1 MSEMAKAARA
11 AMKQKAKRLTT
22 DPHKKVDASSWEPE
36 EPMNTGA
43 KTGLRPVSPRAFK
56 RGGKVGMKAEGC
68 ASAPNAGR
76 KARKSGGKISDLV
89 NAKINRNVKEA
100 NASEFGR
107 PHIGGL
113 RKGGRAGKMDGG
125 PMMAPAQMNAPVGD
139 PRLGIVPRARLN
151 MVGNQ
156 PSPYKRGGRAC
167 GGYEDGGTVAADF
180 ARIQRMMDARK
191 AEQTQNAMDA
201 VRRGN
206 ISSRPLDKLPPT
218 GEYNGGRDIV
228 SPQPRMGRKTGGK
241 VNRKHRD
248 TGGEIMN
255 LAGMKPAWEAIGTGG
270 LPALAINAMKKNGKS
285 DDSSDGK
292 KSGGKVDEAQDKKL
306 IKKAFRQHENA
317 EHHGKHEEL
326 KLKKGGIAKKARG
339 GNLSHYDDA
348 ENKPNLRLVKTHTGP
363 EGHMAKVYKDK
374 DYNEHRVKFFKPDGS
389 YQSKADYHGD
399 LEDAHHIAKAEVA
412 RGFKSGGTAKKAGGG
427 DIDDMPR
434 YNEDAVS
441 KSIAS
446 SNRSGRKIGSKEG
459 KAIRSLLQGRRS
471 RIQTEDEGQ
480 RMENAMDG
488 ARSDMSRSMRSGD
501 DYKRGGKAGDYTG
514 GTRPTGGRVA
524 KAGGGLL
531 NAMTGSKPKS
541 KGKGKTNINIIINPH
556 KMDNQPPA
564 PGAPM
569 PPPHRPMPPP
579 PMPPMG
585 APPGMPP
592 GGMPPGMPPVGGPP
606 PGMPPGM
613 PPMPRKT
620 GGKVGHRSYSSYK
633 DMDAGAGSG
642 FGRLEKTEIAK
653 KKYVKPV

>member
-76 KARKSGGKISDLV
+76 KARKDGGKISDLV

-113 RKGGRAGKMDGG
+113 KKGGRAGKMDGG

-228 SPQPRMGRKTGGK
+228 SPQPRMGRKAGGK

-248 TGGEIMN
+248 M
-255 LAGMKPAWEAIGTGG
+255 GG
-270 LPALAINAMKKNGKS
+270 LTDIGSAAGSLIGGLTAPALSALKKTMKGK
-285 DDSSDGK
+285 DDTDGK

-326 KLKKGGIAKKARG
+326 KLKKGG
-339 GNLSHYDDA
+339 
-348 ENKPNLRLVKTHTGP
+348 
-363 EGHMAKVYKDK
+363 
-374 DYNEHRVKFFKPDGS
+374 
-389 YQSKADYHGD
+389 
-399 LEDAHHIAKAEVA
+399 
-412 RGFKSGGTAKKAGGG
+412 TAKKAGGG
-427 DIDDMPR
+427 KIDDMPR

-501 DYKRGGKAGDYTG
+501 DYKRGGKTGNYTG

-531 NAMTGSKPKS
+531 NAMNDDAPKS
-541 KGKGKTNINIIINPH
+541 KKSGKTNINIIINPH

-569 PPPHRPMPPP
+569 PPPPRPMPPPPP

-592 GGMPPGMPPVGGPP
+592 GGMPPGMPPVGGP
-606 PGMPPGM
+606 PPGM

>member
-36 EPMNTGA
+36 EPLNTEA

-56 RGGKVGMKAEGC
+56 RGGKVGMKVKGC

-76 KARKSGGKISDLV
+76 KARKSGGEVKKWVD
-89 NAKINRNVKEA
+89 AKVNRNVKEA

-125 PMMAPAQMNAPVGD
+125 GMMAPASLGTSMGD
-139 PRLGIVPRARLN
+139 PRLGIVQKDRMN
-151 MVGNQ
+151 MTNQ
-156 PSPYKRGGRAC
+156 PGVYRRGGRAC

-218 GEYNGGRDIV
+218 GEYNGGRDIL
-228 SPQPRMGRKTGGK
+228 SSQPPMGRK
-241 VNRKHRD
+241 
-248 TGGEIMN
+248 
-255 LAGMKPAWEAIGTGG
+255 A
-270 LPALAINAMKKNGKS
+270 
-285 DDSSDGK
+285 
-292 KSGGKVDEAQDKKL
+292 GGKVDEAQDKKL

-326 KLKKGGIAKKARG
+326 KLRK
-339 GNLSHYDDA
+339 
-348 ENKPNLRLVKTHTGP
+348 
-363 EGHMAKVYKDK
+363 
-374 DYNEHRVKFFKPDGS
+374 
-389 YQSKADYHGD
+389 
-399 LEDAHHIAKAEVA
+399 
-412 RGFKSGGTAKKAGGG
+412 GGTAKKAGGG
-427 DIDDMPR
+427 SMSPDEFEAANRVMR
-434 YNEDAVS
+434 VS
-441 KSIAS
+441 K
-446 SNRSGRKIGSKEG
+446 KKPDPV
-459 KAIRSLLQGRRS
+459 
-471 RIQTEDEGQ
+471 DE
-480 RMENAMDG
+480 EIFDKG
-488 ARSDMSRSMRSGD
+488 ARAKFMQQKYDE
-501 DYKRGGKAGDYTG
+501 YKAKKLPVLDLTKNMEVRKDGGRTGNYTG

-541 KGKGKTNINIIINPH
+541 KGKGKGKTNINIIINPH
-556 KMDNQPPA
+556 HGMDQQQTPA

-569 PPPHRPMPPP
+569 PPPPHLTPP
-579 PMPPMG
+579 PMPPQGG
-585 APPGMPP
+585 AP

-606 PGMPPGM
+606 PGMV
-613 PPMPRKT
+613 PMPRKS
-620 GGKVGHRSYSSYK
+620 GGKVGHRSYNSYK

-653 KKYVKPV
+653 KKYAKPD

>member
-36 EPMNTGA
+36 EPMNTEA

-76 KARKSGGKISDLV
+76 KARKDGGKISDLV

-113 RKGGRAGKMDGG
+113 KKGGRAGKMDGG
-125 PMMAPAQMNAPVGD
+125 GMMAPASLGTSMGD
-139 PRLGIVPRARLN
+139 PRLGIVQKDRMN
-151 MVGNQ
+151 MTNQ
-156 PSPYKRGGRAC
+156 PGVYKRGGRAC
-167 GGYEDGGTVAADF
+167 GGYEEGGSVAKDF
-180 ARIQRMMDARK
+180 AKIQNMIAARK
-191 AEQTQNAMDA
+191 AVQTENALDA

-206 ISSRPLDKLPPT
+206 ATSRPLDRLPPSSEDMVGRRPLVT
-218 GEYNGGRDIV
+218 GPRGEEYV
-228 SPQPRMGRKTGGK
+228 PPARMGRK
-241 VNRKHRD
+241 
-248 TGGEIMN
+248 
-255 LAGMKPAWEAIGTGG
+255 A
-270 LPALAINAMKKNGKS
+270 
-285 DDSSDGK
+285 
-292 KSGGKVDEAQDKKL
+292 GGKVDEAQDKKL
-306 IKKAFRQHENA
+306 VKKAFRQHENA
-317 EHHGKHEEL
+317 EHGGKHSEL
-326 KLKKGGIAKKARG
+326 KLKKGGKAKKARG
-339 GNLSHYDDA
+339 GNLGHYDDA
-348 ENKPNLRLVKTHTGP
+348 ENKPSLRLVKTHTGP
-363 EGHMAKVYKDK
+363 EGHVAKVYKDK

-399 LEDAHHIAKAEVA
+399 LEDAHDTAKSEVA
-412 RGFKSGGTAKKAGGG
+412 RGFK
-427 DIDDMPR
+427 
-434 YNEDAVS
+434 
-441 KSIAS
+441 
-446 SNRSGRKIGSKEG
+446 
-459 KAIRSLLQGRRS
+459 
-471 RIQTEDEGQ
+471 
-480 RMENAMDG
+480 
-488 ARSDMSRSMRSGD
+488 
-501 DYKRGGKAGDYTG
+501 RGGKSGNYTG
-514 GTRPTGGRVA
+514 GTRPTGGRIA
-524 KAGGGLL
+524 RATGGGLL
-531 NAMTGSKPKS
+531 NAMNDDAPKS
-541 KGKGKTNINIIINPH
+541 KKSGKTNINIIINPH

-569 PPPHRPMPPP
+569 PPPPRPMPPPPP

-606 PGMPPGM
+606 PGMPP
-613 PPMPRKT
+613 MPRKS

>member
-43 KTGLRPVSPRAFK
+43 KTGLRPISPRAYK

-76 KARKSGGKISDLV
+76 KARKDGGKINDLI
-89 NAKINRNVKEA
+89 NAKVNRNVKEA
-100 NASEFGR
+100 NAAEFGK
-107 PHIGGL
+107 PHVGGMN
-113 RKGGRAGKMDGG
+113 KGGRTGKMDGG
-125 PMMAPAQMNAPVGD
+125 GMMAPASLGTSMGD
-139 PRLGIVPRARLN
+139 PRLGIVQKDRMN
-151 MVGNQ
+151 MTNQ
-156 PSPYKRGGRAC
+156 PGVYKRGGRAC
-167 GGYEDGGTVAADF
+167 GGYQEGGSVAKDF
-180 ARIQRMMDARK
+180 AKIQKMMEARK
-191 AEQTQNAMDA
+191 AMQTENALES

-206 ISSRPLDKLPPT
+206 ATSRPLDRLPASSEDMVGRRPLVT
-218 GEYNGGRDIV
+218 GPRGEAYV
-228 SPQPRMGRKTGGK
+228 PPARMGRK
-241 VNRKHRD
+241 
-248 TGGEIMN
+248 
-255 LAGMKPAWEAIGTGG
+255 A
-270 LPALAINAMKKNGKS
+270 
-285 DDSSDGK
+285 
-292 KSGGKVDEAQDKKL
+292 GGKVDEAQDKKL
-306 IKKAFRQHENA
+306 VKKAFRQHENA
-317 EHHGKHEEL
+317 EHGGKHSEL
-326 KLKKGGIAKKARG
+326 KLKK
-339 GNLSHYDDA
+339 
-348 ENKPNLRLVKTHTGP
+348 
-363 EGHMAKVYKDK
+363 
-374 DYNEHRVKFFKPDGS
+374 
-389 YQSKADYHGD
+389 
-399 LEDAHHIAKAEVA
+399 
-412 RGFKSGGTAKKAGGG
+412 GGTAKKAGGG

-501 DYKRGGKAGDYTG
+501 DYKRGGKAGNYTG

-531 NAMTGSKPKS
+531 NAMNDDAPKS
-541 KGKGKTNINIIINPH
+541 KKSGKTNINIIINPH

-569 PPPHRPMPPP
+569 PPPPRPMPPPPP

-606 PGMPPGM
+606 PGMPP
-613 PPMPRKT
+613 MPRKS

-633 DMDAGAGSG
+633 DMDAGSG
-642 FGRLEKTEIAK
+642 GGLGRLEKIEIAK